1 MFISKRT
8 LAVFGCSFTEYGYW
22 PTWADWLA
30 NSYSN
35 YVKLAISGTGIRA
48 QFNRLVEFL
57 NSQSDDELLDT
68 DVVIQWSSLN
78 RVDIMCTGDKDMYSG
93 GGNVYNNLWLNTE
106 FLEDYYSIYQQVYEA
121 INYIDTAKKLLEEK
135 KVRYAMTFMLDPRI
149 GDFLGEPGQSCN
161 DIQKVKH
168 LLYKF
173 DSIIDGNFTDKCMTI
188 HQLDEPNIPKVYC
201 DGVIP
206 PEEHPSPL
214 QHYTF
219 MEKYIKPYFEE
230 IELNKGEKM
239 DKCIQDWQRFAEI
252 KQSYH
257 DKKHL
262 EPKSFPVPIR
272 LGLGMIEKEYNK
284 QDGTVYLC
292 NTATRKKFPI

>member
-1 MFISKRT
+1 MYTSKRT

-57 NSQSDDELLDT
+57 NNQSDDKLLNT
-68 DVVIQWSSLN
+68 DVVVQWSSLN
-78 RVDIMCTGDKDMYSG
+78 RVDIMCTGDKGAYSG
-93 GGNVYNNLWLNTE
+93 GGNVYNNLWFNTE
-106 FLEDYYSIYQQVYEA
+106 FLKDYYSIYQQVYEA

-149 GDFLGEPGQSCN
+149 GDFLGEPGQSCS

-173 DSIIDGNFTDKCMTI
+173 DSIIDGNFTDKCMTV
-188 HQLDEPNIPKVYC
+188 HQIDEPNIPKVYC
-201 DGVIP
+201 DGVIS
-206 PEEHPSPL
+206 PEEHPNPL

-219 MEKYIKPYFEE
+219 MEKYIKPYFKE

-272 LGLGMIEKEYNK
+272 LGLGLIEKEYSK
-284 QDGTVYLC
+284 QDGTVYL
-292 NTATRKKFPI
+292 FMELI

>member
-1 MFISKRT
+1 MYTSKRT

-22 PTWADWLA
+22 PTWSDWLA

-35 YVKLAISGTGIRA
+35 YIKLAISGTGIRA
-48 QFNRLVEFL
+48 QFNRIVEFL
-57 NSQSDDELLDT
+57 NSQSDNELLNT
-68 DVVIQWSSLN
+68 DVVVQWSGLN
-78 RVDIMCTGDKDMYSG
+78 RVDFMIMGDKDVYSG
-93 GGNVYNNLWLNTE
+93 GGNVFNNQYIGSE
-106 FLEDYYSIYQQVYEA
+106 FLEKYYSIYQQVYEA
-121 INYIDTAKKLLEEK
+121 LNYIDTAKKLLEVK
-135 KVRYAMTFMLDPRI
+135 KIRYAMTFMLDPRI
-149 GDFLGEPGQSCN
+149 DEFFGEPGHNFIYDFISY
-161 DIQKVKH
+161 DDKERAKS

-173 DSIIDGNFTDKCMTI
+173 DDIIDNNFTDKCMTF

-201 DGVIP
+201 HCSNS

-219 MEKYIKPYFEE
+219 MEKYIKPYFNE

-262 EPKSFPVPIR
+262 QPKSFPIQIR
-272 LGLGMIEKEYNK
+272 LGLGLVEKKYNSK
-284 QDGTVYLC
+284 DGTVYLL
-292 NTATRKKFPI
+292 